1 MSGNM
6 SGNTSGN
13 MSGNT
18 SGNTSSSGNM
28 SGNTSS
34 SGNMSGNTIYNIP
47 AANTLLKAT
56 QQQLPDASI
65 TNTPNMTNAI
75 NNNNKNTITNSKK
88 NKDETDNII
97 SKLLSSNF
105 IKYIMDYINTKI
117 TLFTNA
123 YSNSSMGNG
132 NDTKNINDT
141 FNLENNMIPA
151 GLLLFVLSMLLYFI
165 DVTS

>member
-1 MSGNM
+1 
-6 SGNTSGN
+6 
-13 MSGNT
+13 
-18 SGNTSSSGNM
+18 
-28 SGNTSS
+28 
-34 SGNMSGNTIYNIP
+34 MSGNTIYNIP
-47 AANTLLKAT
+47 ANTLPKTT

-75 NNNNKNTITNSKK
+75 NNNKNTITNSKK

-105 IKYIMDYINTKI
+105 IKYIMDYINNKI

-123 YSNSSMGNG
+123 YSNSSLGNG

-151 GLLLFVLSMLLYFI
+151 GLLLFVLSMLLYFV